1 MKRASTLTHT
11 LGSIAKSDLVKLD
24 LLDDNVL
31 NFKVFQTINK
41 VMSFRSNSP
50 INLSEDRVGIDVG
63 SIKTESGDEMNGHTA
78 IKRHTIDA
86 ILGLPRLGG
95 FHPDLGL
102 DVAEKL
108 NRSAYS
114 ESEEKDKLD
123 VDGKTLLTT
132 LHLLIINLSVRFM
145 FLSNI

>member
-1 MKRASTLTHT
+1 M
-11 LGSIAKSDLVKLD
+11 
-24 LLDDNVL
+24 
-31 NFKVFQTINK
+31 
-41 VMSFRSNSP
+41 
-50 INLSEDRVGIDVG
+50 DVG
-63 SIKTESGDEMNGHTA
+63 HIKTESGDDMNGHTA

-102 DVAEKL
+102 EVVDKL

-123 VDGKTLLTT
+123 VDGESTIYQFSVNLLVRWSVSVSCLNTLL
-132 LHLLIINLSVRFM
+132 S
-145 FLSNI
+145 